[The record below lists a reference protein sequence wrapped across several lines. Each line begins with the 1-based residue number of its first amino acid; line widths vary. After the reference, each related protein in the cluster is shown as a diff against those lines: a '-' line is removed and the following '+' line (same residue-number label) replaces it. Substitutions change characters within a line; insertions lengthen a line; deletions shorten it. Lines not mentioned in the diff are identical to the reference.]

1 MVNMYTP
8 GTCTSSTRTYFQF
21 ISPSCSCQFRD
32 EHNGLPVLISL
43 LDATLFGSHGN
54 ITVETTGGN
63 DTPINQ
69 PEEKS
74 LQSADE
80 DEAIK
85 KDQIDEKDETID
97 DRAENDVKSKPSKE
111 SSSGGLKPHP
121 QGAGPILGALP
132 PVRSDVHCLPATLDD
147 QKLLLLSEILKVLF
161 NQTLNWREDG
171 DCDEVSR
178 L

>member
-21 ISPSCSCQFRD
+21 ISPSCSCQFRNG
-32 EHNGLPVLISL
+32 HNGLPVLISL